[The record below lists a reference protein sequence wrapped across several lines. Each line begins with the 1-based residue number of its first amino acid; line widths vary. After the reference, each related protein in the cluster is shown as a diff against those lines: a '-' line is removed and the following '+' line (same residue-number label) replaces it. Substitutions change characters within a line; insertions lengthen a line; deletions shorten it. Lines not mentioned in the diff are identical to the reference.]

1 MQNRIKIALLLVFAL
16 PIGQSANAQDL
27 GGLLGALGEV
37 LKPDVT
43 EKLQITDA
51 QLERLQNLRS
61 ARMRS
66 AVDLGQQ
73 IREASKA
80 DADELRRRF
89 GLESTKLMQSILT
102 PEQREELG
110 YSAVQSAGML
120 SLTSPGVAA
129 KLKLD
134 EVQQRVVAEWAS
146 KMRAARRS
154 PDEDSVRDA
163 AERGIRNEL
172 TDSQWAY
179 WQMLAGEIDSADEPV
194 PPVRQ
199 PPKPEPQVNIQPA
212 AQDDAEP
219 AADSPSMAMQVAP
232 KSPSDTRIED
242 IRLKL
247 NFKDVPW
254 SDVLD
259 WLATQ
264 ADMSLQNDL
273 VPPGSFKYRDLA
285 RDYSVTEALDVMNAV
300 LLDKGYTLFRQ
311 GRMLRCIDFETQELA
326 GELISA
332 LADLVDEEELARR
345 GTYEPVRMLFTLKRL
360 DPDEVKEEIE
370 EILSIQGKVVSLPTV
385 GQLQVTDMALN
396 VRAVAEMIRRAEDP
410 NSARGAS
417 IRSWVLK
424 HITAEEILSVARPH
438 LGLEE
443 GLNVSDE
450 ITIST
455 SAFGGTIFAKGG
467 ADKIQD
473 LDDLILQM
481 DVEPTDMEDTVGE
494 AVVPVL
500 QRHQVVGIELQLA
513 YDVVSQLLAG
523 SPGVRLATNEVSKQ
537 LILMAR
543 PEEHEMVS
551 TTLQELSG
559 EISGFKVIQLTSLDT
574 MLAIEAIKKF
584 FNLTDDSTDGGAPVI
599 DGDITA
605 RQVWIKGTETQIKQI
620 EELLATLEKN
630 ATKSELEG
638 IRLYPGLKPSTL
650 EQVKSLWEMRNG
662 SRNPIRQIGPK
673 KSATSGLP
681 QRRFSRPAPARTEP
695 RSDDTTSG
703 NTQPAVEQD
712 RPQAASALPKGR
724 FVATQQTEEQD
735 SVPPQAG
742 DVEPGQVD
750 SDNGS
755 PIMIMEG
762 PSGLIISSDDP
773 EVLAEFDNLLR
784 LIADQ
789 ELLVTGEPVVIYLTN
804 IKSGAAK
811 ELLETIL
818 SGAASSGGGG
828 DLLGG
833 MAGAMLGGGLGA
845 LLGGGGGGG
854 DLLGGSTGIASGDY
868 SITSDPRLNC
878 LIIKASPTDMALIE
892 SLIEIIDQVESPYAI
907 ETKGSIAMI
916 PVVSQDVTQVLN
928 MVKTLYG
935 DLIEGASSGAASGRG
950 GGGGQPNPAELIQAL
965 RGGGGRGGRGGGG
978 TTELTE
984 SKIALGAD
992 VENNLLIVR
1001 AQPAQIAEIRDLV
1014 EQIDVI
1020 GEAQEET
1027 IGYAPL
1033 GGWKAGVYENAINR
1047 IFGDSVQTNSTEAT
1061 SGSTGSTGGAPG
1073 SATGASAAD
1082 QARRAAFFEAIRS
1095 RGGFGGGGAPG
1106 GGRGGA
1112 TGGGGPGGG
1121 AAGGRGGA
1129 GGGGGPGGGGGG
1141 GRGGRGGG
1149 GGR

>member
-1 MQNRIKIALLLVFAL
+1 MHNRIKLALLLVFAL
-16 PIGQSANAQDL
+16 PIGQLANAQDL

-37 LKPDVT
+37 LKPEVT

-51 QLERLQNLRS
+51 QLERLKQLRV

-66 AVDLGQQ
+66 AVQLAQQ
-73 IREASKA
+73 IREASKD
-80 DADELRRRF
+80 DADELKRKF
-89 GLESTKLMQSILT
+89 GLESSKLMQSILT
-102 PEQREELG
+102 PEQRQELG

-120 SLTSPGVAA
+120 SLANPGVAA

-146 KMRAARRS
+146 KLRAARRS
-154 PDEDSVRDA
+154 PDEDAVRDA

-179 WQMLAGEIDSADEPV
+179 WQMLAGEIESADEPV

-199 PPKPEPQVNIQPA
+199 APKPEPQVDVQPA
-212 AQDDAEP
+212 AQLDAEP
-219 AADSPSMAMQVAP
+219 AASAPAMAKQVSPR
-232 KSPSDTRIED
+232 SPSDTRIED
-242 IRLKL
+242 IRLTL
-247 NFKDVPW
+247 NFNNVPW
-254 SDVLD
+254 SDVID
-259 WLATQ
+259 WLANQ

-285 RDYSVTEALDVMNAV
+285 RQYTITEALDVMNAA

-311 GRMLRCIDFETQELA
+311 GRMLRCLDFETQKLA

-332 LADLVDEEELARR
+332 LADLVDDQELARR
-345 GTYEPVRMLFTLKRL
+345 GNYEPVRYLFTLKRL
-360 DPDEVKEEIE
+360 DPDELKEEVE
-370 EILSIQGKVVSLPTV
+370 ELLSIQGKVVSLPTA

-494 AVVPVL
+494 AVVPIL

-551 TTLQELSG
+551 TTLSELSG
-559 EISGFKVIQLTSLDT
+559 EISGFKVIQLQALDT

-650 EQVKSLWEMRNG
+650 DQVKALWEMRNG
-662 SRNPIRQIGPK
+662 SRNPIKEIGPK
-673 KSATSGLP
+673 KSASDGLR
-681 QRRFSRPAPARTEP
+681 QRRFSPPAPAQSTP
-695 RSDDTTSG
+695 RSDEANSEEVE
-703 NTQPAVEQD
+703 PAAERQ
-712 RPQAASALPKGR
+712 RPQAARGMPKGR
-724 FVATQQTEEQD
+724 FTSTQQTVGQD
-735 SVPPQAG
+735 SEQQEL
-742 DVEPGQVD
+742 DVVESTEVEATD
-750 SDNGS
+750 GS

-762 PSGLIISSDDP
+762 PNGLIISSDDP

-789 ELLVTGEPVVIYLTN
+789 ELLATGEPVVIYLTN
-804 IKSGAAK
+804 IKSAAAK

-818 SGAASSGGGG
+818 SGAASSSGGGG

-833 MAGAMLGGGLGA
+833 MAGAMLGGGFGA
-845 LLGGGGGGG
+845 LLGGGGG
-854 DLLGGSTGIASGDY
+854 DLLGGSDGIATGDY

-878 LIIKASPTDMALIE
+878 LIIKASPPDMALIE

-907 ETKGSIAMI
+907 ETKGSIEMI

-928 MVKTLYG
+928 MVKSLYG

-965 RGGGGRGGRGGGG
+965 RGGGGRGGRAGGG
-978 TTELTE
+978 TSELTE
-984 SKIALGAD
+984 PKIALGAD

-1014 EQIDVI
+1014 EQIDII

-1047 IFGDSVQTNSTEAT
+1047 IFGDSVQTNSTETT
-1061 SGSTGSTGGAPG
+1061 SGSTSSSTGAPG
-1073 SATGASAAD
+1073 STTGASAAD

-1112 TGGGGPGGG
+1112 TGGGGGPGGG
-1121 AAGGRGGA
+1121 AGGRGGIGG
-1129 GGGGGPGGGGGG
+1129 GGGGGPTG